1 MISKMST
8 FQFFPNLG
16 LKGGGIKYLFFPKF
30 KLVHII
36 LGGGGKKV
44 MDFFRNFGTFLVLND
59 SLCFPRLW
67 AGAFKSESSGK
78 RSVRNGMEHQARI
91 VVVGTLVIYRLPSD
105 VDYIM
110 LRPGW

>member
-1 MISKMST
+1 MLPCFIHNQNAILHVKVMVKCSKKFQIS
-8 FQFFPNLG
+8 PHYP
-16 LKGGGIKYLFFPKF
+16 GGGS
-30 KLVHII
+30 
-36 LGGGGKKV
+36 KKV
-44 MDFFRNFGTFLVLND
+44 MDFFDNFGTFLVLND
-59 SLCFPRLW
+59 SLCFPRLR
-67 AGAFKSESSGK
+67 AGAFESESSGK